1 MKYALSLVVLIAG
14 LLSGNAL
21 LGTQGVSQQASTSVI
36 EPVAG
41 TPTPIPDEPPVLA
54 PIPLTVDTQPE
65 GLRPPP
71 YRIPLQLR
79 PEDHFWF
86 ARPIASG
93 EVNWPNPEYRY
104 GGNYFDDMHTHSG
117 IDISAPIGHPVLAAA
132 DGEVVWAGYG
142 LFGHYLNRDD
152 PYGMAVSV
160 KHDFG
165 FEGKPVYTAYAH
177 MRAIN
182 VKVGQHVRA
191 GEQLGEVGA
200 TGKVTGAH
208 LHFEVRVGEDSF
220 FATRN
225 PELWLVPPQGWGVV
239 AGRIESVDE
248 WAIPKKSFTIT
259 SLDTGR
265 IWHSWTYIDDVVHPD
280 DDYNENFVVSDLPAG
295 YYRISVWVW
304 WMKYDEVFQVLPG
317 QTTFLLVH
325 SGHPMQVNP
334 TPPPATPIAP

>member
-1 MKYALSLVVLIAG
+1 LAAG

-21 LGTQGVSQQASTSVI
+21 LVGAIPASGVAAQVTLV
-36 EPVAG
+36 PT
-41 TPTPIPDEPPVLA
+41 TPTPIPAEPPVLSST
-54 PIPLTVDTQPE
+54 PLTIDTHPE

-86 ARPIASG
+86 SRPIASG

-117 IDISAPIGHPVLAAA
+117 IDISAPAGEPVLAAA
-132 DGEVVWAGYG
+132 DGTVVWAGYG
-142 LFGHYLNRDD
+142 LFGHYQNRND
-152 PYGMAVSV
+152 PYGLSVSLQ
-160 KHDFG
+160 HDFG
-165 FEGKPVYTAYAH
+165 FEGRPVYTAYAH
-177 MRAIN
+177 MRAVN
-182 VKVGQHVRA
+182 VKLGQHVVA

-239 AGRIESVDE
+239 AGRIESVDV
-248 WAIPKKSFTIT
+248 WPIPKKSFTIT

-265 IWHSWTYIDDVVHPD
+265 EWRSWTYIDDVAHPD
-280 DDYNENFVVSDLPAG
+280 DDYDENFVVSDLPAG
-295 YYRISVWVW
+295 YYRITVWVW
-304 WMKYDEVFQVLPG
+304 WKKYDEVFQVLPG
-317 QTTFLLVH
+317 ETTFLLIH
-325 SGHPMQVNP
+325 SGHPMQINP

>member
-1 MKYALSLVVLIAG
+1 MKYVLSLIVLVVG
-14 LLSGNAL
+14 LMGGEAL
-21 LGTQGVSQQASTSVI
+21 LALDESPAPAATAQA
-36 EPVAG
+36 VAAFQ
-41 TPTPIPDEPPVLA
+41 TPTPITAEPPVLSST
-54 PIPLTVDTQPE
+54 PLTIDTRPE

-117 IDISAPIGHPVLAAA
+117 IDMSTPSGQPVLAAA
-132 DGEVVWAGYG
+132 DGVVMWAGYG
-142 LFGHYLNRDD
+142 LFGHYPNHDD
-152 PYGMAVSV
+152 PYGLAISIQ
-160 KHDFG
+160 HDFG

-177 MRAIN
+177 MRAVN
-182 VKVGQHVRA
+182 VKVGEYVYA
-191 GEQLGEVGA
+191 GEQIGEVGA

-248 WAIPKKSFTIT
+248 WPVPKKSFTIT
-259 SLDTGR
+259 SLESGR
-265 IWHSWTYIDDVVHPD
+265 IWRSWTYIDDVAHPD

-295 YYRISVWVW
+295 YYRITVWVW
-304 WMKYDEVFQVLPG
+304 WKKYDEVFQVLPG
-317 QTTFLLVH
+317 QTTFLLIH
-325 SGHPMQVNP
+325 SGHPMRVNP